1 MFSKV
6 SSESDRKA
14 GRKVKPRLYA
24 DRSDGM
30 DMLPVSEPAALPAV
44 FDYSDLAP
52 DLAERQRQRAARIIS
67 IHRRTVEA
75 AGEIGRELLAAQD
88 EMERG
93 TFLRW
98 IEGELRLS
106 KSSAYRFMD
115 MARSFGEKLPTVGS
129 LPLTVVHKLAERS
142 TPEPVRA
149 AVLKRIEAGET
160 IQADAIVEEIREAK
174 DEVAKQSKAEKE
186 RARRA
191 ALTEEA
197 REEEDALKSRGE
209 KGRLARER
217 KIEREREKQRLERL
231 AERQTREREATAAAR
246 ILFDGL
252 GPETAAAFCKR
263 FWPVADAAL
272 GMLLKFA
279 QVERARGVE
288 ALEIDKADIVVVGH
302 TAGWGSDYWDDKDE
316 VRQLADE
323 IQRDGL
329 RQPIIVEQMKA
340 EHHGRERYRVVDG
353 SRRFRAVTVLLQQ
366 PSILARIAP
375 AAEPLVTPDA

>member
-1 MFSKV
+1 
-6 SSESDRKA
+6 
-14 GRKVKPRLYA
+14 
-24 DRSDGM
+24 M
-30 DMLPVSEPAALPAV
+30 DMVPVIEPAGLPAA

-52 DLAERQRQRAARIIS
+52 DLADRQRQRAARIIG

-75 AGEIGRELLAAQD
+75 AGEIGRELLAAQE

-174 DEVAKQSKAEKE
+174 DEAAKRSKDEKE
-186 RARRA
+186 KARRA

-197 REEEDALKSRGE
+197 RDEEDALKSRGE

-246 ILFDGL
+246 ILLDGL
-252 GPETAAAFCKR
+252 GAETAAAFCKR

-272 GMLLKFA
+272 GTLLKFA

-288 ALEIDKADIVVVGH
+288 AVEIDKADIVIVGH
-302 TAGWGSDYWDDKDE
+302 TASWGSDYWDDKAE

-329 RQPIIVEQMKA
+329 REPIIVEQIKA

-375 AAEPLVTPDA
+375 ASEPMVTPDA